1 MVFSILAFV
10 ALVLPF
16 DSFRGLQGQKTCS
29 LFLRSRGVT
38 ALVRTGRVLA
48 TEWFPKAAGQDV
60 GHGPREARNNRV
72 SGFQGF
78 SLEGSEVRKLDFRTL
93 A

>member
-48 TEWFPKAAGQDV
+48 TEWFPKAAGQDL
-60 GHGPREARNNRV
+60 GTDQERHAIIG
-72 SGFQGF
+72 SQGF
-78 SLEGSEVRKLDFRTL
+78 RAFLWKALR
-93 A
+93 